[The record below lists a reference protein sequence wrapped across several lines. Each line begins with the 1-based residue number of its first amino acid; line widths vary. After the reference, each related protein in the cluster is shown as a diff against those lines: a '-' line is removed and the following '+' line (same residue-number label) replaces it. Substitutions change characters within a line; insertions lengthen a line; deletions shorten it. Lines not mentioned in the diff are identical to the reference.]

1 MIIETRQQLIDNLAY
16 ANLAKKARLKEG
28 DLKGAQAAQDWFDK
42 LRAVFAEHEHSE
54 PIPLRSML
62 SDKEVI
68 AIRRKMIA
76 EGRRGP
82 ITDADAEACINERP
96 AP

>member
-1 MIIETRQQLIDNLAY
+1 MLIETRQQLIDNLAY

-42 LRAVFAEHEHSE
+42 LSAVLAEHEH
-54 PIPLRSML
+54 
-62 SDKEVI
+62 DH
-68 AIRRKMIA
+68 
-76 EGRRGP
+76 
-82 ITDADAEACINERP
+82 P